1 MMGYCN
7 FLELKDVILRNIKSE
22 KPIPSFVQVYY
33 SLGKVMFSFKENR

>member
-1 MMGYCN
+1 MMEYCN
-7 FLELKDVILRNIKSE
+7 FLELKDVILRNIKSV